1 VRHISTGLVNGAVV
15 CKQRTFDVFQTVWQ
29 VVHHANEQ
37 YRRYHRSLW
46 KAELEK
52 KVAANLKAER
62 QQADGAT
69 AKGAIETATAE
80 NDTMAAA
87 RQKAE
92 NTEYIAQLTAELTA
106 NAETMED
113 DEEGL
118 ISDQRSM
125 STSSVCT
132 ECTTSAS
139 EPDESDNDFTA
150 VNRDRKRKR
159 ASTSS
164 NGSAATA
171 QVRENKVQRA

>member
-1 VRHISTGLVNGAVV
+1 LAQPHTQKQVAATSKAETVV
-15 CKQRTFDVFQTVWQ
+15 AHQ
-29 VVHHANEQ
+29 
-37 YRRYHRSLW
+37 

-69 AKGAIETATAE
+69 AKGAIATATAE
-80 NDTMAAA
+80 NDTMATA

-113 DEEGL
+113 EEEGL
-118 ISDQRSM
+118 ISDQGSM
-125 STSSVCT
+125 STSSVDT

-139 EPDESDNDFTA
+139 EPDESDNDFTT

-159 ASTSS
+159 TCQHKQQWLGRDCTGA
-164 NGSAATA
+164 
-171 QVRENKVQRA
+171 